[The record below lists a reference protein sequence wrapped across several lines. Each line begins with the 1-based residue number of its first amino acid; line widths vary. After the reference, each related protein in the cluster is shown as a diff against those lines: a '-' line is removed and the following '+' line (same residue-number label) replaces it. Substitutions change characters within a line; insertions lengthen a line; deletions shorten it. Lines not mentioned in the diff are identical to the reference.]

1 VADMSNELVKNMKV
15 YLTENK
21 TIVDLSQLIQKYDS
35 EIYLKKIVNGSV
47 IEVNLKSF
55 LGLINLQLLNGDEI
69 EARAEGE
76 DSQEALLEVER
87 FFSKN

>member
-1 VADMSNELVKNMKV
+1 MEQELTKTINV
-15 YLTENK
+15 YLSENK

-55 LGLINLQLLNGDEI
+55 LGLINLQLRNGDEVI
-69 EARAEGE
+69 ARVEGI
-76 DSQEALLEVER
+76 DSQEALMEVER
-87 FFSKN
+87 FFSK

>member
-1 VADMSNELVKNMKV
+1 MGSELKRIVKV
-15 YLTENK
+15 YLSENK

-55 LGLINLQLLNGDEI
+55 LGLINLQLRNGDEI
-69 EARAEGE
+69 EARAEGN
-76 DSQEALLEVER
+76 DGHEALEEIER

>member
-1 VADMSNELVKNMKV
+1 MNNEQMKNMKV
-15 YLTENK
+15 HLTENK

-55 LGLINLQLLNGDEI
+55 LGLINLQLRNGDEI